1 MATLKVQTQKNPKL
15 MVVVGI
21 FSTKHTAQWHSKMI
35 VCHRAVV
42 FSISQTS
49 KKTIRQENAEEE
61 ELRIQRSSTGL
72 PQSKVCHRA
81 VISAISQTSKK
92 TLDRKM
98 KQKKE
103 SSGFEEAQLFLTV
116 MFVTELCAFCHL
128 PN

>member
-1 MATLKVQTQKNPKL
+1 
-15 MVVVGI
+15 
-21 FSTKHTAQWHSKMI
+21 MI

-49 KKTIRQENAEEE
+49 KKTIRQENAEEEE